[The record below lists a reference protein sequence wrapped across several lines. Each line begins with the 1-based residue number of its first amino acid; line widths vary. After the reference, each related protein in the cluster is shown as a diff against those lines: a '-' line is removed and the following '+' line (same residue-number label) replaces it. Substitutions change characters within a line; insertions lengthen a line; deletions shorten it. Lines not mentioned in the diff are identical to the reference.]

1 MQRNLPKRVY
11 EVSEKIKR
19 ALAKRGI
26 SVKEI
31 YLFGSYAK
39 GTFLKSSDIDLIVVS
54 DDWKNLPFLKRLDV
68 VNEII
73 WREKL
78 GNVEVIPVTSEEF
91 EKKESVVLR
100 DASRYWIRVL

>member
-19 ALAKRGI
+19 ALVKRGI

-54 DDWKNLPFLKRLDV
+54 DDWKNFPFLKRLDV

-73 WREKL
+73 
-78 GNVEVIPVTSEEF
+78 
-91 EKKESVVLR
+91 
-100 DASRYWIRVL
+100 